1 MIDPPIHVALFAAVV
16 LVIVTVHAFYTSPDD
31 ATALRALPLR
41 FAKFF
46 FWCAVVAGV
55 ILAAEHTLASV
66 H

>member
-1 MIDPPIHVALFAAVV
+1 MIDPPIHIALFAAVV
-16 LVIVTVHAFYTSPDD
+16 LVIVTVHAFYSTPDD
-31 ATALRALPLR
+31 KVALRALPLR

-55 ILAAEHTLASV
+55 MLAAEHTLASV